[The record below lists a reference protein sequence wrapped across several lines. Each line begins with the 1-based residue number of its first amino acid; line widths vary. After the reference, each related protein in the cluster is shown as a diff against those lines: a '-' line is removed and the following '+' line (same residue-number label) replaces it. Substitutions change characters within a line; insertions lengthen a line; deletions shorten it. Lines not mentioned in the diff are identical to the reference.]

1 MRNNIDFQLMFF
13 GEVPFHTLDCPC
25 CCETFYYA
33 YSLITLSNKERLV
46 NFYFNLFY
54 YINRATTKILNK
66 CALVWWTNNKK
77 DNHL

>member
-1 MRNNIDFQLMFF
+1 MRNNIDFQLMCF

-33 YSLITLSNKERLV
+33 YSLITLSNKKRLV

-66 CALVWWTNNKK
+66 CALVRWTNNKK